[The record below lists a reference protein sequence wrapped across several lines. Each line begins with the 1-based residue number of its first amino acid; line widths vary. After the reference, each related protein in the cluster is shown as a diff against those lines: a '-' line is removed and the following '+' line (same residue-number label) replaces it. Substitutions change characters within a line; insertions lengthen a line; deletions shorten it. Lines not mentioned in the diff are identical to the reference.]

1 MIRRSHPWFTP
12 QTLQI
17 RIVVSSSYIVNTHRM
32 SSKHGSNPLSLRR
45 TELCEPCILLRFRK
59 TQRTRRRSAEVGTGN
74 GPERRAARGVRRRL
88 DTDAAYRTRTPYSNS
103 SRVISDCV
111 RYHPHKCP
119 RHMDTGA
126 SDWRL
131 HSTPSLNRV
140 SPPMKLLSSGDSCPS
155 CSLAPPTATLGMP
168 GLPPSPRV
176 RCRKVFV
183 TYSLTALLRLAA
195 SLLTIRPPL
204 KCVWGRQALHQVVE
218 LDAMLELTPS

>member
-59 TQRTRRRSAEVGTGN
+59 TQRTRRRAAEVGTGN
-74 GPERRAARGVRRRL
+74 GPERRTARGVRRRL

-111 RYHPHKCP
+111 PGITLTNARDILEPRTALSQHP
-119 RHMDTGA
+119 RV
-126 SDWRL
+126 
-131 HSTPSLNRV
+131 NRV

-218 LDAMLELTPS
+218 LDAMLELMPS